1 VVFSQQYFIFK
12 MDLGPGG
19 FQPKGRY
26 SYYQC
31 LLPALV
37 FERPEVR
44 NTEVLDHI
52 GEHKMNGKRETGSY
66 SPASATPRPHQEIS
80 RLLTA
85 AVVNIH
91 FRQMLLAN
99 PGKAI
104 AKGYAGE
111 AFSITTDERKRLSS
125 IRATS
130 LADFAS
136 QAVQMQDGSRVSAGL
151 PAGD

>member
-1 VVFSQQYFIFK
+1 
-12 MDLGPGG
+12 
-19 FQPKGRY
+19 
-26 SYYQC
+26 
-31 LLPALV
+31 
-37 FERPEVR
+37 
-44 NTEVLDHI
+44 
-52 GEHKMNGKRETGSY
+52 MNNKRETSSYGS
-66 SPASATPRPHQEIS
+66 ASSAPRPHQEIC

-104 AKGYAGE
+104 ASGYAGE
-111 AFSITTDERKRLSS
+111 AFRITTDEKQRLSS

-136 QAVQMQDGSRVSAGL
+136 QAVQIQDSSRVVAGM

>member
-1 VVFSQQYFIFK
+1 
-12 MDLGPGG
+12 
-19 FQPKGRY
+19 
-26 SYYQC
+26 
-31 LLPALV
+31 
-37 FERPEVR
+37 
-44 NTEVLDHI
+44 
-52 GEHKMNGKRETGSY
+52 MNGKRETGSY
-66 SPASATPRPHQEIS
+66 GQVTTRPHQEIS

-91 FRQMLLAN
+91 FRQMLLTN

-104 AKGYAGE
+104 ANGYAGE
-111 AFSITTDERKRLSS
+111 AFRINSDEKKRLSS

-136 QAVQMQDGSRVSAGL
+136 QAVQMQDGARASAGM

>member
-1 VVFSQQYFIFK
+1 MKRMNKI
-12 MDLGPGG
+12 
-19 FQPKGRY
+19 
-26 SYYQC
+26 
-31 LLPALV
+31 
-37 FERPEVR
+37 
-44 NTEVLDHI
+44 
-52 GEHKMNGKRETGSY
+52 NGKRETGSY
-66 SPASATPRPHQEIS
+66 GPASATPRPHQEIS

-104 AKGYAGE
+104 ATGYAGE
-111 AFSITTDERKRLSS
+111 AFRITSDVQTRLSS

-136 QAVQMQDGSRVSAGL
+136 QAVQIQDGVRMAGGM

>member
-1 VVFSQQYFIFK
+1 
-12 MDLGPGG
+12 MDPVQGG
-19 FQPKGRY
+19 FQPWGCFYRY
-26 SYYQC
+26 RC
-31 LLPALV
+31 FLAALV
-37 FERPEVR
+37 VGKPPTRISAGSTYKGE
-44 NTEVLDHI
+44 NT
-52 GEHKMNGKRETGSY
+52 MNGKRQTGSNGA
-66 SPASATPRPHQEIS
+66 ASATTRPHQEIS

-99 PGKAI
+99 PDKAI

-111 AFSITTDERKRLSS
+111 AFRITNDERKRLSS

-136 QAVQMQDGSRVSAGL
+136 QVVQIQDGARAAVGLSAG
-151 PAGD
+151 D

>member
-1 VVFSQQYFIFK
+1 
-12 MDLGPGG
+12 
-19 FQPKGRY
+19 
-26 SYYQC
+26 
-31 LLPALV
+31 
-37 FERPEVR
+37 
-44 NTEVLDHI
+44 
-52 GEHKMNGKRETGSY
+52 MNGKRETGSY
-66 SPASATPRPHQEIS
+66 GSSSATTRPHQEIS

-104 AKGYAGE
+104 SRGYAGE
-111 AFSITTDERKRLSS
+111 AFRITSDEKKRLSS

-136 QAVQMQDGSRVSAGL
+136 QAVQMQDGARLSAGMQ
-151 PAGD
+151 AGD